1 MDKWTQQLHDK
12 LAEREV
18 APPDDLWADIEAALP
33 KDLAGSK
40 KPRARF
46 VPLRRWAVAATLALL
61 VAGGGYRLWHSSNPE
76 APTSIP
82 QTPQTPQPE
91 LSQADPKVLTE
102 SQENHGDW
110 LNDSSA
116 AEIRVPVPV
125 IQPST
130 NLIAQASV
138 EESVIETHETTEI
151 SDIPQAENAP
161 TLNSPLD
168 GTSLAT
174 GGTQELSAQ
183 PEEALSSE
191 KTLNSDPLHQIDE
204 AIAQLSSKSD
214 KSMTLGLY
222 ASNGFT
228 HLQRSNGVRM
238 DDALAA
244 RYEIDQYLPHNRALT
259 RSDEPIYLVGYEERQ
274 KHYLPIAI
282 GLSVSYPLSTKWSL
296 SSGIIYTRLHSD
308 FASIINGSAISQEQ
322 ILHYLGI
329 PLNAQYQLFHR
340 GGLNIYLS
348 AGAEADY
355 NIKTYLASEG
365 VTQHLNR
372 DRLQFSVQ
380 GGVGLQYNI
389 LPQFGLYAE
398 PGVKHYF
405 DNGSRLRNYFKDQ
418 PTSFNLQLGLRLN
431 LKK

>member
-33 KDLAGSK
+33 KDLAGNK

-61 VAGGGYRLWHSSNPE
+61 VAGGGYCLWHSSNPE
-76 APTSIP
+76 AQTSTPTP
-82 QTPQTPQPE
+82 YTPQPE

-130 NLIAQASV
+130 NLMAQASV
-138 EESVIETHETTEI
+138 EESIIETHESTESSEI
-151 SDIPQAENAP
+151 LQTENDQQQSNDNSQFS
-161 TLNSPLD
+161 TLHSPLSTD
-168 GTSLAT
+168 
-174 GGTQELSAQ
+174 
-183 PEEALSSE
+183 
-191 KTLNSDPLHQIDE
+191 DPLRQIDE
-204 AIAQLSSKSD
+204 AIAQLSSKAD
-214 KSMTLGLY
+214 KAMTLALY
-222 ASNGFT
+222 ASNGFN

-282 GLSVSYPLSTKWSL
+282 GLSVSYSLSTKWSL

>member
-61 VAGGGYRLWHSSNPE
+61 VVGGGYLFWHSSNPE

-82 QTPQTPQPE
+82 QTPQPE
-91 LSQADPKVLTE
+91 LSQANPQVPTE
-102 SQENHGDW
+102 SQKNHGDW

-116 AEIRVPVPV
+116 VEIRVPVPV

-130 NLIAQASV
+130 NLMAQASV
-138 EESVIETHETTEI
+138 EESIIETHESTESSEI
-151 SDIPQAENAP
+151 LQTENDQQQSNDNSQFS
-161 TLNSPLD
+161 TLHSPLSTD
-168 GTSLAT
+168 
-174 GGTQELSAQ
+174 
-183 PEEALSSE
+183 
-191 KTLNSDPLHQIDE
+191 DPLRQIDE
-204 AIAQLSSKSD
+204 AIAQLSSKAD
-214 KSMTLGLY
+214 KAMTLALY
-222 ASNGFT
+222 ASNGFN

-329 PLNAQYQLFHR
+329 PLNAQYQLFNR

-405 DNGSRLRNYFKDQ
+405 DNGSRLCNYFKDQ

>member
-1 MDKWTQQLHDK
+1 MKMDKWTQQLHDK

-33 KDLAGSK
+33 KDLAGSE

-61 VAGGGYRLWHSSNPE
+61 VVGGDYLFWHSSNPE
-76 APTSIP
+76 APTP

-91 LSQADPKVLTE
+91 LSQANPQVPTE
-102 SQENHGDW
+102 SQKNHGDW

-116 AEIRVPVPV
+116 VEIRVPVPV

-130 NLIAQASV
+130 NLMAQASV
-138 EESVIETHETTEI
+138 EESIIETHESTESSEI
-151 SDIPQAENAP
+151 LQTENDQQQSNDNSQFS
-161 TLNSPLD
+161 TLHSPLSTD
-168 GTSLAT
+168 
-174 GGTQELSAQ
+174 
-183 PEEALSSE
+183 
-191 KTLNSDPLHQIDE
+191 DPLRQIDE
-204 AIAQLSSKSD
+204 AIAQLSSKAD
-214 KSMTLGLY
+214 KAMTLGLY

-282 GLSVSYPLSTKWSL
+282 GLSVSYPLSSKWSL

-308 FASIINGSAISQEQ
+308 FASIINGSSISQEQ

-405 DNGSRLRNYFKDQ
+405 DNGSRLCNYFKDQ

>member
-1 MDKWTQQLHDK
+1 MKMDKWTQQLHDK

-61 VAGGGYRLWHSSNPE
+61 VVGGGYLFWHSSNPE

-130 NLIAQASV
+130 NLMAQLPV
-138 EESVIETHETTEI
+138 EESIIETIERTE
-151 SDIPQAENAP
+151 SLDILQTENDPQQSNDNSQFS
-161 TLNSPLD
+161 TLNSPLSND
-168 GTSLAT
+168 
-174 GGTQELSAQ
+174 
-183 PEEALSSE
+183 
-191 KTLNSDPLHQIDE
+191 DPLHQIDE

>member
-1 MDKWTQQLHDK
+1 MKMDKWTQQLHDK

-33 KDLAGSK
+33 KDLAGNK

-61 VAGGGYRLWHSSNPE
+61 VAGGGYCLWHSSNPE
-76 APTSIP
+76 AQTSTPTP
-82 QTPQTPQPE
+82 YTPQPE

-130 NLIAQASV
+130 NLMAQASV
-138 EESVIETHETTEI
+138 EESIIETHESTESSEI
-151 SDIPQAENAP
+151 LQTENDQQQSNDNSQFS
-161 TLNSPLD
+161 TLHSPLSTD
-168 GTSLAT
+168 
-174 GGTQELSAQ
+174 
-183 PEEALSSE
+183 
-191 KTLNSDPLHQIDE
+191 DPLRQIDE
-204 AIAQLSSKSD
+204 AIAQLSSKAD
-214 KSMTLGLY
+214 KAMTLALY
-222 ASNGFT
+222 ASNGFN

-282 GLSVSYPLSTKWSL
+282 GLSVSYSLSTKWSL

>member
-1 MDKWTQQLHDK
+1 MKMDKWTQQLHDK

-33 KDLAGSK
+33 KDLAGNK

-61 VAGGGYRLWHSSNPE
+61 VAGGGYCLWHSSNPE
-76 APTSIP
+76 AQTSTPTP
-82 QTPQTPQPE
+82 YTPQPE

-102 SQENHGDW
+102 SQENHEDW

-130 NLIAQASV
+130 NLMAQASV
-138 EESVIETHETTEI
+138 EESIIETHESTESSEI
-151 SDIPQAENAP
+151 LQTENDQQQSNDNSQFS
-161 TLNSPLD
+161 TLHSPLSTD
-168 GTSLAT
+168 
-174 GGTQELSAQ
+174 
-183 PEEALSSE
+183 
-191 KTLNSDPLHQIDE
+191 DPLRQIDE
-204 AIAQLSSKSD
+204 AIAQLSSKAD
-214 KSMTLGLY
+214 KAMTLALY
-222 ASNGFT
+222 ASNGFN

-282 GLSVSYPLSTKWSL
+282 GLSVSYSLSTKWSL

>member
-1 MDKWTQQLHDK
+1 MKMDKWTQQLHDK

-91 LSQADPKVLTE
+91 LSQTDPKVLTE

-125 IQPST
+125 IRPST
-130 NLIAQASV
+130 NLMAQASV
-138 EESVIETHETTEI
+138 EKSIIETHETTEN
-151 SDIPQAENAP
+151 SYIPQAENAP
-161 TLNSPLD
+161 QQSNHNSQLSTLNSPLSND
-168 GTSLAT
+168 
-174 GGTQELSAQ
+174 
-183 PEEALSSE
+183 
-191 KTLNSDPLHQIDE
+191 DPLHQIDE

>member
-1 MDKWTQQLHDK
+1 MKMDKWTQQLHDK

-33 KDLAGSK
+33 KDLAGSE

-61 VAGGGYRLWHSSNPE
+61 VVGGDYLFWHSSNPE
-76 APTSIP
+76 APTP

-91 LSQADPKVLTE
+91 LSQANPQVPTE
-102 SQENHGDW
+102 SQKNHGDW

-116 AEIRVPVPV
+116 VEIRVPVPV

-130 NLIAQASV
+130 NLMAQASV
-138 EESVIETHETTEI
+138 EESIIETHESTESSEI
-151 SDIPQAENAP
+151 LQTENDQQQSNDNSQFS
-161 TLNSPLD
+161 TLHSPLSTD
-168 GTSLAT
+168 
-174 GGTQELSAQ
+174 
-183 PEEALSSE
+183 
-191 KTLNSDPLHQIDE
+191 DPLRQIDE
-204 AIAQLSSKSD
+204 AIAQLSSKAD
-214 KSMTLGLY
+214 KAMTLGLY

-282 GLSVSYPLSTKWSL
+282 GLSVSYPLSSKWSL

-308 FASIINGSAISQEQ
+308 FASIINGSSISQEQ

-389 LPQFGLYAE
+389 LPQLGLYAE

-405 DNGSRLRNYFKDQ
+405 DNGSRLCNYFKDQ

>member
-1 MDKWTQQLHDK
+1 MKMDKWTQQLHDK

-61 VAGGGYRLWHSSNPE
+61 VVGGGYRLWHSSNPE
-76 APTSIP
+76 APTP

-91 LSQADPKVLTE
+91 LSQANPQVPTE
-102 SQENHGDW
+102 SQKNHGDW

-116 AEIRVPVPV
+116 VEIRVPVPV

-130 NLIAQASV
+130 NLMAQASV
-138 EESVIETHETTEI
+138 EESIIETHESTE
-151 SDIPQAENAP
+151 
-161 TLNSPLD
+161 
-168 GTSLAT
+168 
-174 GGTQELSAQ
+174 
-183 PEEALSSE
+183 SSE
-191 KTLNSDPLHQIDE
+191 ILQTENDQQQSNDNSQFSTLHPPLSNDDPLRQIDE

-214 KSMTLGLY
+214 KPITLGLY
-222 ASNGFT
+222 ASNGFN

-282 GLSVSYPLSTKWSL
+282 GLSVSYPLSSKWSL

-405 DNGSRLRNYFKDQ
+405 DNGSRLCNYFKDQ

>member
-1 MDKWTQQLHDK
+1 MKMDKWTQQLHDK

-33 KDLAGSK
+33 KDLAGNK

-61 VAGGGYRLWHSSNPE
+61 VVGGGYRFWHSSNPE
-76 APTSIP
+76 APTPI
-82 QTPQTPQPE
+82 PQTPQPE
-91 LSQADPKVLTE
+91 LSQANPQVPTE
-102 SQENHGDW
+102 SQKNHGDW

-116 AEIRVPVPV
+116 VEIRVPVPV

-130 NLIAQASV
+130 NLMAQASV
-138 EESVIETHETTEI
+138 EESIIETHESTESSEI
-151 SDIPQAENAP
+151 LQTENDQQQSNDNSQFS
-161 TLNSPLD
+161 TLHSPLSND
-168 GTSLAT
+168 
-174 GGTQELSAQ
+174 
-183 PEEALSSE
+183 
-191 KTLNSDPLHQIDE
+191 DPLRQIDE
-204 AIAQLSSKSD
+204 AIAQLSSKAD
-214 KSMTLGLY
+214 KAMTLALY
-222 ASNGFT
+222 ASNGFN

-282 GLSVSYPLSTKWSL
+282 GLSVSYPLSSKWSL

-308 FASIINGSAISQEQ
+308 FASIINGSSISQEQ

-389 LPQFGLYAE
+389 LPQLGLYAE

-405 DNGSRLRNYFKDQ
+405 DNGSRLCNYFKDQ

>member
-1 MDKWTQQLHDK
+1 MKMDKWTQQLHDK

-33 KDLAGSK
+33 KDLAGNK

-61 VAGGGYRLWHSSNPE
+61 VVGGGYRLWHSSNPE
-76 APTSIP
+76 APTP

-91 LSQADPKVLTE
+91 LSQANPQVPTE
-102 SQENHGDW
+102 SQKNHGDW

-116 AEIRVPVPV
+116 VEIRVPVPV

-130 NLIAQASV
+130 NLMAQVSV
-138 EESVIETHETTEI
+138 EESVIETHESTESSEI
-151 SDIPQAENAP
+151 LQTENDQQQSNDNSQFS
-161 TLNSPLD
+161 TLHSPLSND
-168 GTSLAT
+168 
-174 GGTQELSAQ
+174 
-183 PEEALSSE
+183 
-191 KTLNSDPLHQIDE
+191 DPLRQIDE
-204 AIAQLSSKSD
+204 AIAQLSSKAD
-214 KSMTLGLY
+214 KAMTLGLY

-282 GLSVSYPLSTKWSL
+282 GLSVSYPLSTKWLL

-308 FASIINGSAISQEQ
+308 FASIINGSSISQEQ

-348 AGAEADY
+348 VGAEADY

-405 DNGSRLRNYFKDQ
+405 DNGSRLCNYFKDQ

>member
-1 MDKWTQQLHDK
+1 MKMDKWTQQLHDK

-33 KDLAGSK
+33 KDLAGSE

-61 VAGGGYRLWHSSNPE
+61 VVGGGYRLWHSSNPE
-76 APTSIP
+76 APTS
-82 QTPQTPQPE
+82 TPTPYTPQPE

-130 NLIAQASV
+130 NLMAQLPV
-138 EESVIETHETTEI
+138 EESIIETIERTE
-151 SDIPQAENAP
+151 SLDILQTENDPQQSNDNSQFS
-161 TLNSPLD
+161 TLNSPLSND
-168 GTSLAT
+168 
-174 GGTQELSAQ
+174 
-183 PEEALSSE
+183 
-191 KTLNSDPLHQIDE
+191 DPLHQIDE

>member
-1 MDKWTQQLHDK
+1 MKMDKWTQQLHDK

-76 APTSIP
+76 APTP

-91 LSQADPKVLTE
+91 LSQANPQVPTE
-102 SQENHGDW
+102 SQKNHGDW

-116 AEIRVPVPV
+116 VEIRVPVPV

-130 NLIAQASV
+130 NLMAQLPV
-138 EESVIETHETTEI
+138 EESIIETHETTE
-151 SDIPQAENAP
+151 SLDILQTENDQQQSNDNSQFS
-161 TLNSPLD
+161 TLNSPLSND
-168 GTSLAT
+168 
-174 GGTQELSAQ
+174 
-183 PEEALSSE
+183 
-191 KTLNSDPLHQIDE
+191 DPLRQIDE
-204 AIAQLSSKSD
+204 AIAQLSSKTD
-214 KSMTLGLY
+214 KAMTLALY

-228 HLQRSNGVRM
+228 NLQRSNGVRM

-308 FASIINGSAISQEQ
+308 FASIINGSTISQEQ

>member
-1 MDKWTQQLHDK
+1 MKMDKWTQQLHDK

-33 KDLAGSK
+33 KDLAGNK

-76 APTSIP
+76 VPTPIP

-91 LSQADPKVLTE
+91 LSQIDPKILTE

-130 NLIAQASV
+130 NLMAQASV
-138 EESVIETHETTEI
+138 EESIIETHESTESSEI
-151 SDIPQAENAP
+151 LQTENDQQQSNDNSQFS
-161 TLNSPLD
+161 TLNSPLSND
-168 GTSLAT
+168 
-174 GGTQELSAQ
+174 
-183 PEEALSSE
+183 
-191 KTLNSDPLHQIDE
+191 DPFRQIDE
-204 AIAQLSSKSD
+204 AIAQLSSKAD
-214 KSMTLGLY
+214 KAMTLGLY

-282 GLSVSYPLSTKWSL
+282 GLSVSYPLSSKWSL

-365 VTQHLNR
+365 VTAYMPNQ
-372 DRLQFSVQ
+372 V
-380 GGVGLQYNI
+380 
-389 LPQFGLYAE
+389 
-398 PGVKHYF
+398 
-405 DNGSRLRNYFKDQ
+405 
-418 PTSFNLQLGLRLN
+418 
-431 LKK
+431 

>member
-1 MDKWTQQLHDK
+1 MKMDKWTQQLHDK

-76 APTSIP
+76 VPTPIP

-91 LSQADPKVLTE
+91 LSQTDPKVLTE
-102 SQENHGDW
+102 LQENHGDW

-125 IQPST
+125 IRPST
-130 NLIAQASV
+130 NLMAQASV
-138 EESVIETHETTEI
+138 EKSIIETHETTEN
-151 SDIPQAENAP
+151 SYIPQAENAP
-161 TLNSPLD
+161 QQSNDNSQFSTLNSPLSND
-168 GTSLAT
+168 
-174 GGTQELSAQ
+174 
-183 PEEALSSE
+183 
-191 KTLNSDPLHQIDE
+191 DPLRQIDE

-214 KSMTLGLY
+214 KPITLGLY
-222 ASNGFT
+222 ASNGFN

-282 GLSVSYPLSTKWSL
+282 GLSVSYPLSSKWSL

-405 DNGSRLRNYFKDQ
+405 DNGSRLCNYFKDQ

>member
-1 MDKWTQQLHDK
+1 MKMDKWTQQLHDK

-33 KDLAGSK
+33 KDLAGNK

-61 VAGGGYRLWHSSNPE
+61 VVGGGYLFWHSSNPE

-130 NLIAQASV
+130 NLMAQLPV
-138 EESVIETHETTEI
+138 EESIIETIERTE
-151 SDIPQAENAP
+151 SLDILQTENDPQQSNDNSQFS
-161 TLNSPLD
+161 TLNSPLSND
-168 GTSLAT
+168 
-174 GGTQELSAQ
+174 
-183 PEEALSSE
+183 
-191 KTLNSDPLHQIDE
+191 DPLRQIDE
-204 AIAQLSSKSD
+204 AIAQLSSKAD
-214 KSMTLGLY
+214 KAMTLALY
-222 ASNGFT
+222 ASNGFN

-405 DNGSRLRNYFKDQ
+405 DNGSRLCNYFKDQ

>member
-1 MDKWTQQLHDK
+1 MKMDKWTQQLHDK

-46 VPLRRWAVAATLALL
+46 VPLRRWAVAATLTLL

-76 APTSIP
+76 VPTSIP
-82 QTPQTPQPE
+82 TPQTPQPE
-91 LSQADPKVLTE
+91 LSQTDPKVLTKL
-102 SQENHGDW
+102 QKNHGDW

-116 AEIRVPVPV
+116 VEIRVPVPV

-130 NLIAQASV
+130 NLMAQASV
-138 EESVIETHETTEI
+138 EESIIETHESTESSEI
-151 SDIPQAENAP
+151 LQTENDQQQSNDNSQFS
-161 TLNSPLD
+161 TLHSPLSND
-168 GTSLAT
+168 
-174 GGTQELSAQ
+174 
-183 PEEALSSE
+183 
-191 KTLNSDPLHQIDE
+191 DPLRQIDE
-204 AIAQLSSKSD
+204 AIAQLSSKAD
-214 KSMTLGLY
+214 KAMTLALY
-222 ASNGFT
+222 ASNGFN

-282 GLSVSYPLSTKWSL
+282 GLSVSYPLSSKWSL

-308 FASIINGSAISQEQ
+308 FASIINGSSISQEQ

-389 LPQFGLYAE
+389 LPQLGLYAE

>member
-1 MDKWTQQLHDK
+1 MKMDKWTQQLHDK

-61 VAGGGYRLWHSSNPE
+61 VVGGGYLFWHSSNPE

-91 LSQADPKVLTE
+91 LSQTDPKVLTE

-130 NLIAQASV
+130 NLMAQLPV
-138 EESVIETHETTEI
+138 EESIIETHETTE
-151 SDIPQAENAP
+151 SLDILQTENDQQQSNDNSQFS
-161 TLNSPLD
+161 TLHSPLSND
-168 GTSLAT
+168 
-174 GGTQELSAQ
+174 
-183 PEEALSSE
+183 
-191 KTLNSDPLHQIDE
+191 DPLHQIDE

>member
-1 MDKWTQQLHDK
+1 MKMDKWTQQLHDK

-61 VAGGGYRLWHSSNPE
+61 VVGGGYRLWHSSNPE
-76 APTSIP
+76 APTP

-91 LSQADPKVLTE
+91 LSQANPQVPTE
-102 SQENHGDW
+102 SQKNYGDW

-116 AEIRVPVPV
+116 VEIRVPVPV

-130 NLIAQASV
+130 NLMAQASV
-138 EESVIETHETTEI
+138 EESIIETHESTESSEI
-151 SDIPQAENAP
+151 LQTENDQQQSNDNSQFS
-161 TLNSPLD
+161 TLHSPLSND
-168 GTSLAT
+168 
-174 GGTQELSAQ
+174 
-183 PEEALSSE
+183 
-191 KTLNSDPLHQIDE
+191 DPLRQIDE
-204 AIAQLSSKSD
+204 AIAQLSSKAD

-282 GLSVSYPLSTKWSL
+282 GLSVSYPLSSKWSL

-308 FASIINGSAISQEQ
+308 FASIINGSSISQEQ

-389 LPQFGLYAE
+389 LPQLGLYAE

>member
-1 MDKWTQQLHDK
+1 MKMDKWTQQLHDK

-33 KDLAGSK
+33 KDLAGSE

-76 APTSIP
+76 AQTSTPTP
-82 QTPQTPQPE
+82 YTPQPE

-130 NLIAQASV
+130 NLMAQASV
-138 EESVIETHETTEI
+138 EESIIETHESTESSEI
-151 SDIPQAENAP
+151 LQTENDQQQSNDNSQFS
-161 TLNSPLD
+161 TLHSPLSND
-168 GTSLAT
+168 
-174 GGTQELSAQ
+174 
-183 PEEALSSE
+183 
-191 KTLNSDPLHQIDE
+191 DPLRQIDE

-214 KSMTLGLY
+214 KPITLGLY
-222 ASNGFT
+222 ASNGFN

-244 RYEIDQYLPHNRALT
+244 RYEIDQYLPYNRALT

-405 DNGSRLRNYFKDQ
+405 DNGSRLCNYFKDQ

>member
-33 KDLAGSK
+33 KDLAGSE

-76 APTSIP
+76 APTP

-91 LSQADPKVLTE
+91 LSQANPQVPTE
-102 SQENHGDW
+102 SQKNHGDW

-130 NLIAQASV
+130 NLMAQLPV
-138 EESVIETHETTEI
+138 EEAIIETHETTE
-151 SDIPQAENAP
+151 SLDILQTENDPQQSNDNSQFS
-161 TLNSPLD
+161 TLNSPLSND
-168 GTSLAT
+168 
-174 GGTQELSAQ
+174 
-183 PEEALSSE
+183 
-191 KTLNSDPLHQIDE
+191 DPLRQIDE
-204 AIAQLSSKSD
+204 AIAQLSSKAD
-214 KSMTLGLY
+214 KAMTLGLY

-282 GLSVSYPLSTKWSL
+282 GLSVSYSLSTKWSL

-389 LPQFGLYAE
+389 LPQLGLYAE

-405 DNGSRLRNYFKDQ
+405 DNGSRLCNYFKDQ

>member
-33 KDLAGSK
+33 KDLAGNK

-61 VAGGGYRLWHSSNPE
+61 VVGGGYLFWHSSNPE
-76 APTSIP
+76 AQTSTPTP
-82 QTPQTPQPE
+82 YTPQPE

-102 SQENHGDW
+102 SQKNHGDW

-116 AEIRVPVPV
+116 AEIWVPVPV

-138 EESVIETHETTEI
+138 EESIIETIERTE
-151 SDIPQAENAP
+151 SLDILQTENDPQQSNDNSQFS
-161 TLNSPLD
+161 TLNSPLSND
-168 GTSLAT
+168 
-174 GGTQELSAQ
+174 
-183 PEEALSSE
+183 
-191 KTLNSDPLHQIDE
+191 DPLHQIDE
-204 AIAQLSSKSD
+204 AIAQLSSKAD
-214 KSMTLGLY
+214 KAMTLALY
-222 ASNGFT
+222 ASNGFN

-405 DNGSRLRNYFKDQ
+405 DNGSRLCNYFKDQ

>member
-1 MDKWTQQLHDK
+1 MKMDKWTQQLHDK

-61 VAGGGYRLWHSSNPE
+61 VVGGGYLFWHSSNPE

-91 LSQADPKVLTE
+91 LSQTDPKVLTE

-130 NLIAQASV
+130 NLMAQASV
-138 EESVIETHETTEI
+138 EESIIETHESTESSEI
-151 SDIPQAENAP
+151 LQTENDQQQSNDNSQFS
-161 TLNSPLD
+161 TLHSPLSND
-168 GTSLAT
+168 
-174 GGTQELSAQ
+174 
-183 PEEALSSE
+183 
-191 KTLNSDPLHQIDE
+191 DPLHQIDE

-405 DNGSRLRNYFKDQ
+405 DNGSRLCNYFKDQ

>member
-1 MDKWTQQLHDK
+1 MKMDKWTQQLHDK

-61 VAGGGYRLWHSSNPE
+61 VAGGGYLFWHSSNPE

-130 NLIAQASV
+130 NLMAQLPV
-138 EESVIETHETTEI
+138 EESIVETHETTE
-151 SDIPQAENAP
+151 SLDILQTENDQQQSNDNSQFS
-161 TLNSPLD
+161 TLHSPLSND
-168 GTSLAT
+168 
-174 GGTQELSAQ
+174 
-183 PEEALSSE
+183 
-191 KTLNSDPLHQIDE
+191 DPLHQIDE

-282 GLSVSYPLSTKWSL
+282 GLSVSYSLSTKWSL

>member
-1 MDKWTQQLHDK
+1 MKMDKWTQQLHDK

-33 KDLAGSK
+33 KDLAGNK

-76 APTSIP
+76 APTP

-91 LSQADPKVLTE
+91 LSQANPQVPTE
-102 SQENHGDW
+102 SQKNHGDW

-116 AEIRVPVPV
+116 VEIRVPVPV

-130 NLIAQASV
+130 NLMAQASV
-138 EESVIETHETTEI
+138 EESIIETHETTE
-151 SDIPQAENAP
+151 SLDILQTENDPQQSNDNSQFS
-161 TLNSPLD
+161 TLNSPLSND
-168 GTSLAT
+168 
-174 GGTQELSAQ
+174 
-183 PEEALSSE
+183 
-191 KTLNSDPLHQIDE
+191 DPLRQIDE

-214 KSMTLGLY
+214 KPITLGLY
-222 ASNGFT
+222 ASNGFN

-244 RYEIDQYLPHNRALT
+244 RYEIDQYLPYNRALT

-274 KHYLPIAI
+274 KHDLPIAI
-282 GLSVSYPLSTKWSL
+282 GLSVSYPLSSKWSL

-308 FASIINGSAISQEQ
+308 FASIINGSSISQEQ

-329 PLNAQYQLFHR
+329 PLNAQYHLFHR

-405 DNGSRLRNYFKDQ
+405 DNGSRLCNYFKDQ

>member
-1 MDKWTQQLHDK
+1 MKMDKWTQQLHDK

-33 KDLAGSK
+33 KDLAGNK

-46 VPLRRWAVAATLALL
+46 VPLRRWAVAATLTLL

-76 APTSIP
+76 APTP

-91 LSQADPKVLTE
+91 LSQTDPKVLTE
-102 SQENHGDW
+102 LQENHGDW

-116 AEIRVPVPV
+116 VEIRVPVPV

-130 NLIAQASV
+130 NLMAQASV
-138 EESVIETHETTEI
+138 EKSIIETHETTEN
-151 SDIPQAENAP
+151 SYIPQAENAP
-161 TLNSPLD
+161 QQSNDNSQFSTLNSPLSND
-168 GTSLAT
+168 
-174 GGTQELSAQ
+174 
-183 PEEALSSE
+183 
-191 KTLNSDPLHQIDE
+191 DPLHQIDE

-380 GGVGLQYNI
+380 GGIGLQYNI

>member
-1 MDKWTQQLHDK
+1 MKMDKWTQQLHDK

-33 KDLAGSK
+33 KDLAGSE

-76 APTSIP
+76 VPTPIP

-91 LSQADPKVLTE
+91 L

-130 NLIAQASV
+130 NLMAQASV
-138 EESVIETHETTEI
+138 EESIIETHESTESSEI
-151 SDIPQAENAP
+151 LQTENDQQQSNDNSQFS
-161 TLNSPLD
+161 TLHSPLSND
-168 GTSLAT
+168 
-174 GGTQELSAQ
+174 
-183 PEEALSSE
+183 
-191 KTLNSDPLHQIDE
+191 DPLRQIDE

-214 KSMTLGLY
+214 KPITLGLY
-222 ASNGFT
+222 ASNGFN

-405 DNGSRLRNYFKDQ
+405 DNGSRLCNYFKDQ

>member
-12 LAEREV
+12 LVEREV

-61 VAGGGYRLWHSSNPE
+61 VVGGGYLFWHSSNPE

-130 NLIAQASV
+130 NLMAQLPV
-138 EESVIETHETTEI
+138 EESIIETHETTE
-151 SDIPQAENAP
+151 SLDILQTENDQQQSNDNSQFS
-161 TLNSPLD
+161 TLHSPLSND
-168 GTSLAT
+168 
-174 GGTQELSAQ
+174 
-183 PEEALSSE
+183 
-191 KTLNSDPLHQIDE
+191 DPLHQIDE

-282 GLSVSYPLSTKWSL
+282 GLSVSYSLSTKWSL

>member
-61 VAGGGYRLWHSSNPE
+61 VVGGGYLFWHSSNPE

-91 LSQADPKVLTE
+91 LSQTDPKVLTE
-102 SQENHGDW
+102 SQENHEDW

-130 NLIAQASV
+130 NLMAQASV
-138 EESVIETHETTEI
+138 EESIIETHESTESSEI
-151 SDIPQAENAP
+151 LQTENDQQQSNDNSQFS
-161 TLNSPLD
+161 TLNSPLSND
-168 GTSLAT
+168 
-174 GGTQELSAQ
+174 
-183 PEEALSSE
+183 
-191 KTLNSDPLHQIDE
+191 DPLHQIDE
-204 AIAQLSSKSD
+204 AIAQLSSKAD
-214 KSMTLGLY
+214 KAMTLGLY

-282 GLSVSYPLSTKWSL
+282 GLSVSYSLSTKWSL

>member
-1 MDKWTQQLHDK
+1 MKMDKWTQQLHDK

-76 APTSIP
+76 AQTSTPTP
-82 QTPQTPQPE
+82 YTPQPE

-130 NLIAQASV
+130 NLMAQASV
-138 EESVIETHETTEI
+138 EESIIETHESTESSEI
-151 SDIPQAENAP
+151 LQTENDQQQSNDNSQFS
-161 TLNSPLD
+161 TLHSPLSND
-168 GTSLAT
+168 
-174 GGTQELSAQ
+174 
-183 PEEALSSE
+183 
-191 KTLNSDPLHQIDE
+191 DPLRQIDE

-405 DNGSRLRNYFKDQ
+405 DNGSRLCNYFKDQ

>member
-1 MDKWTQQLHDK
+1 MKMDKWTQQLHDK

-76 APTSIP
+76 APTP

-91 LSQADPKVLTE
+91 L

-130 NLIAQASV
+130 NLMAQASV
-138 EESVIETHETTEI
+138 EESIIETHETTEN
-151 SDIPQAENAP
+151 SYIPQAENAP
-161 TLNSPLD
+161 QQSNDNSQFSTLNSPLSND
-168 GTSLAT
+168 
-174 GGTQELSAQ
+174 
-183 PEEALSSE
+183 
-191 KTLNSDPLHQIDE
+191 DPLRQIDE
-204 AIAQLSSKSD
+204 AIAQLSSKAD
-214 KSMTLGLY
+214 KAMTLGLY

>member
-1 MDKWTQQLHDK
+1 MKMDKGTQQLHDK

-33 KDLAGSK
+33 KDLAGSE

-76 APTSIP
+76 AQTSTPTP
-82 QTPQTPQPE
+82 YTPQPE

-130 NLIAQASV
+130 NLMAQASV
-138 EESVIETHETTEI
+138 EESIIETHESTESSEI
-151 SDIPQAENAP
+151 LQTENDQQQSNDNSQFS
-161 TLNSPLD
+161 TLHSPLSND
-168 GTSLAT
+168 
-174 GGTQELSAQ
+174 
-183 PEEALSSE
+183 
-191 KTLNSDPLHQIDE
+191 DPLRQIDE

-405 DNGSRLRNYFKDQ
+405 DNGSRLCNYFKDQ

>member
-1 MDKWTQQLHDK
+1 MKMDKWTQQLHDK

-33 KDLAGSK
+33 KDLAGNK

-61 VAGGGYRLWHSSNPE
+61 VVGGGYLFWHSSNPE
-76 APTSIP
+76 AQTSTPTP
-82 QTPQTPQPE
+82 YTPQPE

-102 SQENHGDW
+102 SQKNHGDW

-116 AEIRVPVPV
+116 AEIWVPVPV

-138 EESVIETHETTEI
+138 EESIIETIERTE
-151 SDIPQAENAP
+151 SLDILQTENDPQQSNDNSQFS
-161 TLNSPLD
+161 TLNSPLSND
-168 GTSLAT
+168 
-174 GGTQELSAQ
+174 
-183 PEEALSSE
+183 
-191 KTLNSDPLHQIDE
+191 DPLHQIDE
-204 AIAQLSSKSD
+204 AIAQLSSKAD
-214 KSMTLGLY
+214 KAMTLALY
-222 ASNGFT
+222 ASNGFN

-405 DNGSRLRNYFKDQ
+405 DNGSRLCNYFKDQ

>member
-1 MDKWTQQLHDK
+1 MKMDKWTQQLHDK

-33 KDLAGSK
+33 KDLAGSE

-76 APTSIP
+76 AQTSTPTP
-82 QTPQTPQPE
+82 YTPQPE

-130 NLIAQASV
+130 NLMAQASV
-138 EESVIETHETTEI
+138 EESIIETHESTESSEI
-151 SDIPQAENAP
+151 LQTENDQQQSNDNSQFS
-161 TLNSPLD
+161 TLHSPLSND
-168 GTSLAT
+168 
-174 GGTQELSAQ
+174 
-183 PEEALSSE
+183 
-191 KTLNSDPLHQIDE
+191 DPLRQIDE

-214 KSMTLGLY
+214 KPITLGLY
-222 ASNGFT
+222 ASNGFN

-405 DNGSRLRNYFKDQ
+405 DNGSRLCNYFKDQ

>member
-1 MDKWTQQLHDK
+1 MKMDKWTQQLHDK

-33 KDLAGSK
+33 KDLAGSM

-46 VPLRRWAVAATLALL
+46 VPLRRWAVAATLTLL

-91 LSQADPKVLTE
+91 LSQANPQVPTE
-102 SQENHGDW
+102 SQKNHGDW

-116 AEIRVPVPV
+116 VEIRVPVPV

-130 NLIAQASV
+130 NLMAQASV
-138 EESVIETHETTEI
+138 EESIIETHESTESSEI
-151 SDIPQAENAP
+151 LQTENDQQQSNDNSQFS
-161 TLNSPLD
+161 TLHSPLSND
-168 GTSLAT
+168 
-174 GGTQELSAQ
+174 
-183 PEEALSSE
+183 
-191 KTLNSDPLHQIDE
+191 DPLRQIDE
-204 AIAQLSSKSD
+204 AIAQLSSKAD

-389 LPQFGLYAE
+389 LPQLGLYAE

-405 DNGSRLRNYFKDQ
+405 DNGSRLCNYFKDQ

>member
-1 MDKWTQQLHDK
+1 MKMDKWTQQLHDK

-33 KDLAGSK
+33 KDLAGNK

-61 VAGGGYRLWHSSNPE
+61 VVGGGYLFWHSSNPE
-76 APTSIP
+76 APTS
-82 QTPQTPQPE
+82 TPETPQPE
-91 LSQADPKVLTE
+91 LSQTDPKVLTE

-130 NLIAQASV
+130 NLMAQASV
-138 EESVIETHETTEI
+138 EESIIETHESTESSEI
-151 SDIPQAENAP
+151 LQTENDQQQSNDNSQFS
-161 TLNSPLD
+161 TLHSPLSND
-168 GTSLAT
+168 
-174 GGTQELSAQ
+174 
-183 PEEALSSE
+183 
-191 KTLNSDPLHQIDE
+191 DPLRQIDE

-214 KSMTLGLY
+214 KPITLALY
-222 ASNGFT
+222 ASNGFN

-282 GLSVSYPLSTKWSL
+282 GLSVSYPLSPKWSL

-308 FASIINGSAISQEQ
+308 FASIINGSSISQEQ

>member
-1 MDKWTQQLHDK
+1 MKMDKWTQQLHDK

-33 KDLAGSK
+33 KDFAGSK

-76 APTSIP
+76 APTSTP
-82 QTPQTPQPE
+82 TPYTPQLE

-110 LNDSSA
+110 LNDSGA

-130 NLIAQASV
+130 NLMAQV
-138 EESVIETHETTEI
+138 EESIVETHESTESSEI
-151 SDIPQAENAP
+151 LQTENDPQQSNDNSQFS
-161 TLNSPLD
+161 TLNSPLSND
-168 GTSLAT
+168 
-174 GGTQELSAQ
+174 
-183 PEEALSSE
+183 
-191 KTLNSDPLHQIDE
+191 DPLRQIDE
-204 AIAQLSSKSD
+204 EIAQLSSKAD
-214 KSMTLGLY
+214 KAMTLGLY

-282 GLSVSYPLSTKWSL
+282 GLSVSYPLSPKWSL

-308 FASIINGSAISQEQ
+308 FASIINGSSISQEQ

-389 LPQFGLYAE
+389 VPQLGLYAE

>member
-1 MDKWTQQLHDK
+1 MKMDKWTQQLHDK

-33 KDLAGSK
+33 KDLAGNK

-61 VAGGGYRLWHSSNPE
+61 VVGGGYLFWHSSNPE
-76 APTSIP
+76 VPTSIP
-82 QTPQTPQPE
+82 TPQTPQPE
-91 LSQADPKVLTE
+91 LSQTDPKVLTE

-130 NLIAQASV
+130 NLMAQVPV
-138 EESVIETHETTEI
+138 EESIIETHESTESSEI
-151 SDIPQAENAP
+151 LQTENDSQQSNDNSQFS
-161 TLNSPLD
+161 TLNSPLSND
-168 GTSLAT
+168 
-174 GGTQELSAQ
+174 
-183 PEEALSSE
+183 
-191 KTLNSDPLHQIDE
+191 DPLHQIDE

-282 GLSVSYPLSTKWSL
+282 GLSVSYSLSTKWSL

-389 LPQFGLYAE
+389 VPQLGLYAE